1 MLEAES
7 PFLNLTLSLRLIEPG
22 EGDRA
27 GRWWWEQD
35 DKKEC
40 GLHVAADGTLKRGL
54 AAQEASR

>member
-7 PFLNLTLSLRLIEPG
+7 PFLNLTPSIRLIELSESERP
-22 EGDRA
+22 

-40 GLHVAADGTLKRGL
+40 GLHVAADGTLKRGP
-54 AAQEASR
+54 APQEASR